1 MLLVQTLKHMPKKF
15 VTLIL
20 ALFCTLGL
28 RAQSADLSGI
38 AHVAFRVNDLAKSRD
53 FYNKL
58 GFEQAFEFTDAGRTS
73 VAFIKVNDRQFIELY
88 PRTADSQPGGLL
100 HICFEASDI
109 ESVRGAYL
117 KRELQPAEVKKARA
131 GNILFV
137 MHDPEG
143 QLLEYTQYLPDSLHS
158 MDHAKHLGE
167 HRISDH
173 LLEATTCG
181 QGYRRRN
188 ARSTPAALS
197 FKVPSQLGSSFS
209 SLETPAIRW
218 CYNPKRRQ
226 RSRESSSESRVFEG
240 PRATCAV
247 EDFTCRKAAAR
258 LRLPTPMDLS
268 SRSFPHTHQHT
279 DRFH

>member
-1 MLLVQTLKHMPKKF
+1 MLLVQNLKHMPKKF

-58 GFEQAFEFTDAGRTS
+58 GFEQAFEFTDASRTS

-117 KRELQPAEVKKARA
+117 KRELLPAEVKKARA
-131 GNILFV
+131 GNLLFV

-173 LLEATTCG
+173 LLEATTWVKDI
-181 QGYRRRN
+181 QAERAFY
-188 ARSTPAALS
+188 AAALS
-197 FKVPSQLGSSFS
+197 FESASPTGFEFFIAGNSGDKVGLQPQTATAQPRITFRVS
-209 SLETPAIRW
+209 IV
-218 CYNPKRRQ
+218 RRTARDL
-226 RSRESSSESRVFEG
+226 RSRGFHVQKSRG
-240 PRATCAV
+240 
-247 EDFTCRKAAAR
+247 AASIADPDGSI
-258 LRLPTPMDLS
+258 LSFVSTHTPT
-268 SRSFPHTHQHT
+268 H
-279 DRFH
+279 

>member
-1 MLLVQTLKHMPKKF
+1 MPVIQNVKHTPKQLG
-15 VTLIL
+15 TLIL
-20 ALFCTLGL
+20 SLFCALGL

-58 GFEQAFEFTDAGRTS
+58 GFEQSFEFTDAGRTS

-100 HICFEASDI
+100 HICFEASDV

-131 GNILFV
+131 GNLLFV

-158 MDHAKHLGE
+158 MDHARHLGE

-173 LLEATTCG
+173 LLEATTRVKDIQAERAFYATG
-181 QGYRRRN
+181 
-188 ARSTPAALS
+188 LS
-197 FKVPSQLGSSFS
+197 FESASLAGSEFFIAGNSGDKVGLQPQTATAQPRIIFRVSSVRRTARDLRSRGFHVQ
-209 SLETPAIRW
+209 
-218 CYNPKRRQ
+218 KRR
-226 RSRESSSESRVFEG
+226 G
-240 PRATCAV
+240 
-247 EDFTCRKAAAR
+247 AASIADPDGTV
-258 LRLPTPMDLS
+258 LSFVSTHTPT
-268 SRSFPHTHQHT
+268 H
-279 DRFH
+279 